1 MIIQSLDVL
10 FIAAIII
17 EAVFLFMAAES
28 SWKYFLPLALMILG
42 LVTLGI
48 ALLGLAKL
56 GEDNIPLAQF
66 PTVYYVFW
74 HSGALLRSNILQVC
88 GKVPLFAT
96 GLANM
101 YYMLHFWLFWGD
113 DFASRF
119 PPIPPWCRFFSSW
132 RCWEV

>member
-1 MIIQSLDVL
+1 MATVLIAFDLLFGNQVVIIQSLDVL

-28 SWKYFLPLALMILG
+28 SWKYFLPLALMMLS

-66 PTVYYVFW
+66 PTVYYVFGILGLCYAVICYRYPGKSLCRSRSCQYVL
-74 HSGALLRSNILQVC
+74 HAAFLALL
-88 GKVPLFAT
+88 G
-96 GLANM
+96 G
-101 YYMLHFWLFWGD
+101 
-113 DFASRF
+113 
-119 PPIPPWCRFFSSW
+119 
-132 RCWEV
+132 